1 MTVRVLRGLTIIRS
15 ARASISVHARKT
27 RNAMYGIVQQKSWL
41 CTEIAGS
48 PAQAVVARG
57 VTLVEGRKTCHAKR
71 CAS

>member
-1 MTVRVLRGLTIIRS
+1 
-15 ARASISVHARKT
+15 
-27 RNAMYGIVQQKSWL
+27 MYGIVQQKSWL